1 MLEIKENQELNV
13 ANVLSYKGKVKQAE
27 LENVGKE
34 MESYIQKA
42 GAKRVGNPTTATYAV
57 EGDMIDIELLM
68 PIDKSIDST
77 DKFVFKNQIKIV
89 NAVVACYK
97 GHPLGLQEACNQLN
111 QYIVEHK
118 LQPITVGY
126 NVTKKTDMLDPENTE
141 VDVYVGISPHIL

>member
-68 PIDKSIDST
+68 PIDRSIDST

-97 GHPLGLQEACNQLN
+97 GHPMGLQEACNQVN
-111 QYIVEHK
+111 QY
-118 LQPITVGY
+118 
-126 NVTKKTDMLDPENTE
+126 
-141 VDVYVGISPHIL
+141 

>member
-1 MLEIKENQELNV
+1 MIEIKENRELNV
-13 ANVLSYKGKVKQAE
+13 TNVLSYRGKVKQAE

-34 MESYIQKA
+34 MESHIQNT
-42 GAKRVGNPTTATYAV
+42 GAKRIENPITATYAV
-57 EGDMIDIELLM
+57 EGDEIDIELLI

-97 GHPLGLQEACNQLN
+97 GHPMGLQEACNQLN

-126 NVTKKTDMLDPENTE
+126 NVTKKTDMLSPENTE
-141 VDVYVGISPHIL
+141 IDVYVGISPNVL

>member
-68 PIDKSIDST
+68 PIDRSIDST

-97 GHPLGLQEACNQLN
+97 GHPMGLQEACNQVN

-126 NVTKKTDMLDPENTE
+126 NVTKKPDMLSPENTE
-141 VDVYVGISPHIL
+141 IDVYVGIIPNIL